1 MDMAFDKLIDL
12 LLQKGFTTVTGA
24 IGLKL
29 IVVDAV
35 IAGDNK
41 IEILAIG
48 ALLLSVATVI
58 SYLVWKTRISITQQK
73 SLAADQS
80 LNQALSG
87 NP

>member
-1 MDMAFDKLIDL
+1 MTLDKLIDL
-12 LLQKGFTTVTGA
+12 LLQKGFTAVTGA
-24 IGLKL
+24 MGLKL

-48 ALLLSVATVI
+48 AVLLSVATVI
-58 SYLVWKTRISITQQK
+58 SYLVWRTRFSITQQK
-73 SLAADQS
+73 SIAADQS
-80 LNQALSG
+80 LSKELSG

>member
-1 MDMAFDKLIDL
+1 MTLDKLIDL
-12 LLQKGFTTVTGA
+12 LLQKGFTAVTGA
-24 IGLKL
+24 MGLKL

-35 IAGDNK
+35 LAGDNK

-58 SYLVWKTRISITQQK
+58 SYLVWKTRVSITQQK

-80 LNQALSG
+80 LNKELSG

>member
-1 MDMAFDKLIDL
+1 MAFDKLIDL